1 MTSGIRPRRSRLPPS
16 EFSLHTE
23 ASIGTCIVRAL
34 SLSAFAFLRKV
45 ENENGYYFRPFS
57 DRELVGEPPGY
68 IDRILLGH
76 YFTSPFPRGLGG
88 GTSTDEGNF
97 SCARTTLFSTT
108 AIPRKRPI
116 IEGRLP
122 P

>member
-1 MTSGIRPRRSRLPPS
+1 MG
-16 EFSLHTE
+16 
-23 ASIGTCIVRAL
+23 GQ
-34 SLSAFAFLRKV
+34 
-45 ENENGYYFRPFS
+45 
-57 DRELVGEPPGY
+57 VGQGGHV
-68 IDRILLGH
+68 LGGAVWANA
-76 YFTSPFPRGLGG
+76 TPFPRVLGG

-108 AIPRKRPI
+108 AVPRKRPI